1 MERLAG
7 EVVDIRMEA
16 ITAMRATVYAYMQ
29 NLQDNKVTV
38 GTKEAVLAIEKLLL
52 MLGEVTE
59 RKETRVVADSL
70 TELNTAELRELLGS
84 VRARVVS
91 GGALR
96 VGDGDSPEAR
106 AN

>member
-84 VRARVVS
+84 VRARVAS